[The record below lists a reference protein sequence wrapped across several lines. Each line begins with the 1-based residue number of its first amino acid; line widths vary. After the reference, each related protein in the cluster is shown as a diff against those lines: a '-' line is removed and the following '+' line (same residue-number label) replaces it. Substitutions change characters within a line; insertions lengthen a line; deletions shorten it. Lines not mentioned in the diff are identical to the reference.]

1 MGFLLLNVIF
11 VTSNI
16 LINFIYTMKKPIFLL
31 FILFCLLCVIP
42 VVRAAD
48 TIFIRETQVPVL
60 IERVDNVLFY
70 LRLDAKES
78 TMLNRVILNFGEDT
92 NLSDIQSVKLYYS
105 GTEALQDREKGRFV
119 SVEYISSHAVGKTLA
134 ANPSYSIKKAE
145 VIAQK
150 NTLFSMLTRSC
161 FRGLTSF
168 GSVYR

>member
-1 MGFLLLNVIF
+1 
-11 VTSNI
+11 
-16 LINFIYTMKKPIFLL
+16 MKKPIFLL

-105 GTEALQDREKGRFV
+105 GTEALQDKRKR
-119 SVEYISSHAVGKTLA
+119 TL
-134 ANPSYSIKKAE
+134 
-145 VIAQK
+145 
-150 NTLFSMLTRSC
+150 C
-161 FRGLTSF
+161 FRRIHIKSCCRKDF
-168 GSVYR
+168 GGKPFLFH

>member
-60 IERVDNVLFY
+60 RTRRYKADRTGDPAASAEY
-70 LRLDAKES
+70 LHV
-78 TMLNRVILNFGEDT
+78 NRF
-92 NLSDIQSVKLYYS
+92 
-105 GTEALQDREKGRFV
+105 
-119 SVEYISSHAVGKTLA
+119 
-134 ANPSYSIKKAE
+134 
-145 VIAQK
+145 
-150 NTLFSMLTRSC
+150 
-161 FRGLTSF
+161 
-168 GSVYR
+168 